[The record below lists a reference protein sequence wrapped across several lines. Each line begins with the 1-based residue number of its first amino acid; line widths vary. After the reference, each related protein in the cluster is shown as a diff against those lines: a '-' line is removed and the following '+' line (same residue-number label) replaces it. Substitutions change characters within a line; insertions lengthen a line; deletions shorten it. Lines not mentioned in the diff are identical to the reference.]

1 MVEATDVANA
11 YAPEHMQIAVADPDA
26 TLARLTDAGEILV
39 GQWTPV
45 SAANFLIGCPAAL
58 PTSGFAKV
66 SGGITADAFRKR
78 TAVARA
84 DRQSLARMKGSI
96 MAFTAHEGFP
106 AHEAAVT
113 IRFP

>member
-1 MVEATDVANA
+1 MANA
-11 YAPEHMQIAVADPDA
+11 YAPEHMQIAVRDEDGV
-26 TLARLTDAGEILV
+26 LSRLTDAGEILV

-45 SAANFLIGCPAAL
+45 SAANFIIGCPASL

-84 DRQSLARMKGSI
+84 DERALARMRGSI
-96 MAFTAHEGFP
+96 TAFTQHEGFP
-106 AHEAAVT
+106 AHEAAVA
-113 IRFP
+113 IRFS